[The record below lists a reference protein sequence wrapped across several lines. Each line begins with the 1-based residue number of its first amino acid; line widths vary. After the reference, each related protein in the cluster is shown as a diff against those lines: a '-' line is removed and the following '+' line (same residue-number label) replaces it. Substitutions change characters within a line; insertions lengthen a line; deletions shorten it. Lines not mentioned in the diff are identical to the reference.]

1 MINASRLSEPLNRDS
16 VENLPSEQQ
25 LSELQLLNTPLR
37 PRLEP
42 SLEEWLALPIRT
54 PKGQRPVLFASD
66 SEKAAAHCR
75 VRRDHALGV
84 IYEHTENK
92 PRRGDLLSHKLGN
105 RFYRLQ
111 KQLIATEGT
120 PSAVLQQEA
129 RDAYRASATPAQEES
144 PEIRAYLE
152 RIWGALKYPSV
163 SEVPWTPFAEKR
175 INLSELFP
183 EPR

>member
-25 LSELQLLNTPLR
+25 LPELQLLNSPVR

-66 SEKAAAHCR
+66 SEKAAAHCK

-129 RDAYRASATPAQEES
+129 RDAYRASATPAEDS

-152 RIWGALKYPSV
+152 RIWGPLKYPSI
-163 SEVPWTPFAEKR
+163 SGVPWTPIAKKR
-175 INLSELFP
+175 INLSEFSP